1 MRKPKIPLPF
11 YDCIRNLAKNFIK
24 CGTIGWCMEI
34 TFTALGALRRRELP
48 LVGQT
53 SLWMF
58 PIYGSAAFFKPVFSL
73 LRHCHLIVRGTVYAL
88 SIFGAEYASGRI
100 LATHELCPWNYRRHH
115 WHINGLIRID
125 YFPFWFLAGLLFER
139 ILTDH
144 ASPAGGGA
152 SPDINC

>member
-1 MRKPKIPLPF
+1 MKKPIIPLPF
-11 YDCIRNLAKNFIK
+11 SDSRTNFIK
-24 CGTIGWCMEI
+24 NFVKCGTAGWCMEI

-58 PIYGSAAFFKPVFSL
+58 PVYGSAAFFKPLFSL
-73 LRHCHLIVRGTVYAL
+73 CRHCRLVVRGTFYAL
-88 SIFGAEYASGRI
+88 AIFGAEYASGR
-100 LATHELCPWNYRRHH
+100 LLSRHRLCPWNYDRHH

-139 ILTDH
+139 ILTSHRPSSQKLDL
-144 ASPAGGGA
+144 
-152 SPDINC
+152 